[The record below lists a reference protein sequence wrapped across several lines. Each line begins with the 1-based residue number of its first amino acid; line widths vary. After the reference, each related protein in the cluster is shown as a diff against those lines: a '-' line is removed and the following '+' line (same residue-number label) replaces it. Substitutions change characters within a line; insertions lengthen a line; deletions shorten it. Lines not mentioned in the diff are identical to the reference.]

1 MGSACNNHPGER
13 NSKRPRGPSG
23 GMVQGLATAD
33 GFEEVSMSR
42 IRQVPMVAFA
52 LALTVFASACHKKS
66 DDKDEF
72 AEQEK
77 QVVAKAK
84 PLLGIYQ
91 ITAATR
97 NPKAC
102 TAEGPALDLKDRD
115 GYVVLVMGEMI
126 GRQALMAYS
135 CKSVAVCKQHAKKW
149 SGGTF
154 SYGFRE
160 ITDGKLTARE
170 FFTGFSRK
178 GKCERGAVSKILLV
192 PDGPGIK
199 ITVHKTQVDY
209 PAGPDKMCSTRT
221 VRRLV
226 KGKPC
231 SQLTVYRAKKISGL

>member
-1 MGSACNNHPGER
+1 
-13 NSKRPRGPSG
+13 
-23 GMVQGLATAD
+23 
-33 GFEEVSMSR
+33 MSR
-42 IRQVPMVAFA
+42 IRHVPIVA
-52 LALTVFASACHKKS
+52 LALALAFVAGACKKKT

-84 PLLGIYQ
+84 PLLGIYR

-97 NPKAC
+97 NPKVC
-102 TAEGPALDLKDRD
+102 TAEGPALDMKGRD

-135 CKSVAVCKQHAKKW
+135 CESVAVCKKHAKKW
-149 SGGTF
+149 TGGTF

-178 GKCERGAVSKILLV
+178 GKCERGAVSKILLT
-192 PDGPGIK
+192 PDGAGIK
-199 ITVHKTQVDY
+199 IAVHKTLVDY
-209 PAGPDKMCSTRT
+209 PADPDKMCSTRT
-221 VRRLV
+221 VTKLV

-231 SQLTVYRAKKISGL
+231 NQLTVYRAKKISGL